1 MTRKVEWQRR
11 TRDAFKEQ
19 NGYSQTC
26 HYGAGR
32 LRKAV
37 LERDGY
43 ACVQCGMT
51 DIAHK
56 DKWNRPITID
66 HKDRD
71 RTRNTMDNLQ
81 TLCLSCH
88 GRKDLIP
95 QLRVAKIPEHQEIIV
110 KRRAEG
116 ATYQQIAD
124 ELDVSIA
131 SVWKWVKRW
140 EGL

>member
-1 MTRKVEWQRR
+1 MRK
-11 TRDAFKEQ
+11 D
-19 NGYSQTC
+19 
-26 HYGAGR
+26 
-32 LRKAV
+32 V

-51 DIAHK
+51 DSSHK
-56 DKWNRPITID
+56 EKWNRPITID

-88 GRKDLIP
+88 GRKDLLP
-95 QLRVAKIPEHQEIIV
+95 KLRIAKMPAHHETIV
-110 KRRAEG
+110 SRRAAG

-124 ELDVSIA
+124 ELGVSIA